1 MCNCWFCGSDLVW
14 EQDFTF
20 EDYDICENPDN
31 TVAVLHC
38 TNQECGTL
46 VECYNGFCK
55 TGMEDEE

>member
-1 MCNCWFCGSDLVW
+1 MCKCWFCGSDLVW

-20 EDYDICENPDN
+20 EDYDIYENPDN